1 MKFKVKDMDIATGGP
16 LIAILNQKD
25 ALKLNLITG
34 DRIIVTYKKRS
45 ATCILDVSESRKAV
59 PEGKIGL
66 FEEALAKLK
75 VRHNALAKLKFA
87 EKPQS
92 LMLIKEKLAGKKLS
106 YSALYSIMDDIVNDR
121 LTDIEK
127 TYFVAASSIIGLNA
141 EEIVNL
147 TKAMV
152 ATGKKLHFSGL
163 VLDKHSVGGVPGNRA
178 TMIVVPIIASA
189 GFIIPKTSSR
199 AITSAAGTADTMECL
214 AKVELNEKEIIK
226 AVKKTG
232 ACIAH
237 GGSVHLAP
245 ADEKII
251 EIEHPLSIDPEGQIL
266 ASVMAKKY
274 SVGASHVLIDLPA
287 GMNTKADNSRKVK
300 RFKKMFK
307 LVGKGLGMDVKV
319 IVTDGSQPIG
329 NGVGPL
335 LEAEDVMMVLKNYP
349 KAPQDL
355 REKSLKLA
363 GLLLEM
369 TGKYAKG
376 QGIIEARKILESGKA
391 LKKMQQII
399 AAQGKAEKV
408 ILGAYKFEVKSNSS
422 GKVKSIN
429 NFTIS
434 KIARSAGAPGSK
446 GSGVY
451 LYKKVG
457 DLVKK
462 GELLFTIY
470 SENKLKLDSA
480 VIDVKKDNGYVVS

>member
-1 MKFKVKDMDIATGGP
+1 MDIAAGGAM
-16 LIAILNQKD
+16 IAILNQND
-25 ALKLNLITG
+25 AKKLNLISG
-34 DRIIVTYKKRS
+34 DRILVINKTKEI
-45 ATCILDVSESRKAV
+45 TCILNISESNKAV
-59 PEGKIGL
+59 PENQVGL
-66 FEEALAKLK
+66 FEEVLKELK
-75 VRHNALAKLKFA
+75 VKSGSKVKVKLTS
-87 EKPQS
+87 KPKS
-92 LMLIKEKLAGKKLS
+92 LMLIKEKLAGKRWD
-106 YSALYSIMDDIVNDR
+106 YSTLYSIMDDIVNDR

-127 TYFVAASSIIGLNA
+127 TYFVAASYLDGLNTS
-141 EEIVNL
+141 EIINL

-152 ATGKKLHFSGL
+152 ATGRKLHFPGL

-189 GFIIPKTSSR
+189 GFTIPKTSSR

-214 AKVELNEKEIIK
+214 AKVELDEKEIMK
-226 AVKKTG
+226 VVKKTG
-232 ACIAH
+232 ACIVH

-251 EIEHPLSIDPEGQIL
+251 EIEHPLSIDPESQIL

-287 GMNTKADNSRKVK
+287 GMNTKADNSKKIK

-349 KAPQDL
+349 NAPQDL
-355 REKSLKLA
+355 KEKSLKLA
-363 GLLLEM
+363 VLLLEM

-399 AAQGKAEKV
+399 AAQGKAEK
-408 ILGAYKFEVKSNSS
+408 A
-422 GKVKSIN
+422 
-429 NFTIS
+429 
-434 KIARSAGAPGSK
+434 
-446 GSGVY
+446 
-451 LYKKVG
+451 
-457 DLVKK
+457 
-462 GELLFTIY
+462 
-470 SENKLKLDSA
+470 
-480 VIDVKKDNGYVVS
+480 